1 MKESI
6 RTLESIQEK
15 AFALSTATGD
25 LITLINT
32 LPPKDFVLFNQ
43 RFNDL
48 TAMPLTGIPT
58 LLQQVESTALNLAQE
73 LSSTFRA
80 EPLTHSQVYSS
91 TTSDLIKTVVECT
104 ISALNGWS
112 VDEDLPP
119 SATEE
124 ITASLLSK
132 YNELKTRA

>member
-91 TTSDLIKTVVECT
+91 TTSDLIKTVVERT
-104 ISALNGWS
+104 IDALQGFS

-132 YNELKTRA
+132 YNKPKTRA

>member
-1 MKESI
+1 VKESI

-91 TTSDLIKTVVECT
+91 TTSDLIKTVVERT
-104 ISALNGWS
+104 IDALQGFS

-132 YNELKTRA
+132 YNKPKTRA